1 MFMSPRNP
9 EPTRSAVLA
18 AAGTLL
24 ELGGPEAVT
33 LRAVGEKVG
42 VSRTAPYR
50 HFPSKADLLAALA
63 LKTLAELGDHIRAEG
78 AEDAVRS
85 RLRGGCMGYVRWA
98 LAHPQHYLLVF
109 GPAPMADPPPAIEAA
124 ADDGLRALQELVE
137 AGQHDGQLADA
148 PPRELATAVWT
159 FLHGLVHLQIG
170 GHLHEPR
177 TLDGHT
183 RLTELIDLTLTSW
196 RPR

>member
-1 MFMSPRNP
+1 MSPRNP

-18 AAGTLL
+18 AAGALL
-24 ELGGPEAVT
+24 ESGGPEAVT
-33 LRAVGEKVG
+33 LRAVGEKAG
-42 VSRTAPYR
+42 VSRSAPYR
-50 HFPSKADLLAALA
+50 HFSSKADLLAALA
-63 LKTLAELGDHIRAEG
+63 LSTLAELGYRIRTEG
-78 AEDAVRS
+78 AEDAVGS
-85 RLRGGCMGYVRWA
+85 RLRGGCMGYVGWA
-98 LAHPQHYLLVF
+98 LEHPQHYLLVF
-109 GPAPMADPPPAIEAA
+109 GPAPMTDPPPAIEAA

-137 AGQHDGQLADA
+137 AGQHRGQLADA

-177 TLDGHT
+177 TLDGDT